1 MPWERR
7 EGLDE
12 LPTTALRHCH
22 YREDA
27 WVQQGQCMSEVEAG
41 QQITVCRVWMAEYRL
56 CGTAEGRKLVAHL
69 GQAASGLLHS
79 LILIQQR
86 LFASETAG
94 TTAPR
99 VVPDTGILH

>member
-27 WVQQGQCMSEVEAG
+27 WVQHGQCMSEVEAG
-41 QQITVCRVWMAEYRL
+41 QQISVLERGWL
-56 CGTAEGRKLVAHL
+56 
-69 GQAASGLLHS
+69 
-79 LILIQQR
+79 
-86 LFASETAG
+86 
-94 TTAPR
+94 
-99 VVPDTGILH
+99 DTGSVVLQREGSWWLN

>member
-41 QQITVCRVWMAEYRL
+41 QQITVCRALVAGHKL
-56 CGTAEGRKLVAHL
+56 CGTAEGRKLVAQL

-79 LILIQQR
+79 LIQQR

-94 TTAPR
+94 TAAPR